1 MGSLRDEGRFLS
13 PRASESRLIVLNRRI
28 NTAFQQRPG
37 DLSWLHLPML
47 TMRRFGI
54 LFVKWISSI
63 QGEILDAALIRV
75 AKSNGATRLQMVSYR
90 INIASATA
98 LIHRIKRTTFFADG
112 RHENEFYDI
121 PHGEWIELMAGKM
134 DSSPLMALQELDKM
148 RTRVD
153 LDSYFSVL
161 GSLIKDGQHG
171 VEEGEDVE
179 PRVFEHLQPI
189 RSDLLALPK
198 SDGLLQPA
206 DIAVEDETTK
216 VDIKGCIACYD
227 DFTTVIGPNEGE
239 IGPPFRLMCGC

>member
-1 MGSLRDEGRFLS
+1 M
-13 PRASESRLIVLNRRI
+13 
-28 NTAFQQRPG
+28 
-37 DLSWLHLPML
+37 
-47 TMRRFGI
+47 
-54 LFVKWISSI
+54 
-63 QGEILDAALIRV
+63 DAALIRV